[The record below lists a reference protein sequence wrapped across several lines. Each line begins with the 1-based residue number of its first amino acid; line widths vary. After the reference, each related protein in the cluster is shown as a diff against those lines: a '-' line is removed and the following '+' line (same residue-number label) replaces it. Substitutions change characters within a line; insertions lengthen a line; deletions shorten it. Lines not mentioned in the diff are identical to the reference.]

1 MNRFAHAAPGL
12 TMLGLA
18 ALMVAGTWGMGFW
31 DGFTAGPAFF
41 PALIAIAGAILAV
54 LLVVQAASGHV
65 DAIDW
70 PPPPVTRRLAL
81 VLAAIIAFPV
91 LSPVLGMIPAVG
103 AILAFVTI
111 VALRQP
117 VPQSLIAVAV
127 TTGLAYFIFVRWLG
141 MALPR
146 GVLGF

>member
-41 PALIAIAGAILAV
+41 PTLIAIAGAILAV
-54 LLVVQAASGHV
+54 LLVVQAISGQI

-70 PPPPVTRRLAL
+70 PSPPIARRLAM
-81 VLAAIIAFPV
+81 VLAAIVGFPV
-91 LSPVLGMIPAVG
+91 LSPVIGMIPTVG
-103 AILAFVTI
+103 AVLAFVMT

-117 VPQSLIAVAV
+117 GPQSLIAVAV
-127 TTGLAYFIFVRWLG
+127 TTAFAYLIFVRWLG

>member
-41 PALIAIAGAILAV
+41 PTLIAISGAILAV
-54 LLVVQAASGHV
+54 LLVVQATSGQV
-65 DAIDW
+65 EAIDW
-70 PPPPVTRRLAL
+70 PPPPIMRRLGL
-81 VLAAIIAFPV
+81 VLAAIVGFPV

-103 AILAFVTI
+103 AVLAFVTV

-117 VPQSLIAVAV
+117 VANSLIAVAV
-127 TTGLAYFIFVRWLG
+127 TTGLAYLIFVRWLG

>member
-1 MNRFAHAAPGL
+1 VNRFAHAAPGL
-12 TMLGLA
+12 TMIVLA
-18 ALMVAGTWGMGFW
+18 AVMVAGTWGMGFW

-41 PALIAIAGAILAV
+41 PTLIAFAGAILSV
-54 LLVVQAASGHV
+54 LLVIQAASGRFE
-65 DAIDW
+65 AIDW
-70 PPPPVTRRLAL
+70 PPAPILRRLGL
-81 VLAAIIAFPV
+81 VFVATLAFPA
-91 LSPVLGMIPAVG
+91 LSPVIGMIPTVG
-103 AILAFVTI
+103 AVLLFVTV

-127 TTGLAYFIFVRWLG
+127 TTGLAYLIFVRWLG